1 MTTDF
6 MTLRLHD
13 GSRMPSIGLG
23 LWKVATTDAPS
34 LVVQAIE
41 AGYRHL
47 DSACDYGNEAEVGCG
62 IQEALK
68 RQLCRREDLWV
79 TSKLWN
85 TYHHAEH
92 VRPALERTLN
102 DLKLDY
108 LDLYLV
114 HFPIALDYVPMETRY
129 PPGWLHDPQ
138 SDAPAMR
145 PVRVPLQ
152 ETWHAMEELVRAR
165 LVRRIGVCNYGCSLL
180 RDLLAYAEIQPA
192 VLQVELH
199 PYLVQPKL
207 IRFCQEAGIAVT
219 GFSPLGAQSYFAL
232 NMAEQ
237 SESVLA
243 NPVILNIASRH
254 YRSPAQVA
262 LRWGLQR
269 GTAVIPKTSSPE
281 RLRENLA
288 LFDFALTA
296 EEMDAISGLDRHR
309 RFNDPGVFCE
319 EAFHTFFPIYE

>member
-1 MTTDF
+1 
-6 MTLRLHD
+6 
-13 GSRMPSIGLG
+13 MPTVGLG
-23 LWKVATTDAPS
+23 LWKVATTDAAS

-47 DSACDYGNEAEVGCG
+47 DSACDYGNEADVGCG
-62 IQEALK
+62 IQEALQ
-68 RQLCRREDLWV
+68 RGLCRREDLWI

-85 TYHHAEH
+85 TYHRGEH
-92 VRPALERTLN
+92 VRPAVERTLKN
-102 DLKLDY
+102 LQLDY

-114 HFPIALDYVPMETRY
+114 HFPIALAYVPMETRY
-129 PPGWLHDPQ
+129 PPGWFHDPQ
-138 SDAPAMR
+138 SNTPAMR
-145 PVRVPLQ
+145 PVRVSLQ
-152 ETWHAMEELVRAR
+152 ETWRGMEELVRAR

-180 RDLLAYAEIQPA
+180 RDLLTYADIPPA

-199 PYLVQPKL
+199 PYLVQQKL
-207 IRFCQEAGIAVT
+207 VRFCQEAGIAVT

-243 NPVILNIASRH
+243 NPVILNIASRQR
-254 YRSPAQVA
+254 RSPAQIV

-269 GTAVIPKTSSPE
+269 GTAVIPKASSPE

-288 LFDFALTA
+288 LFDFELTA

-319 EAFHTFFPIYE
+319 QAFHTFFPIYE